1 MEKEN
6 ALRVMWEGMI
16 NERDGYRFYTEAARR
31 TKHRRGQEMY
41 EGLARDE
48 AQHLRLFLVEYLAL
62 SKGEPW
68 VDPKEAME
76 SDLEFDMDRSDFGL
90 DLKKPEGAATVSE
103 KLFPD
108 EWKQEVRIGSLDDD
122 LAALRFGMEIE
133 ERAFKLYEEAGAASS
148 DPKAKEAYDFLVEEE
163 KRHYQLIENAYYY
176 LSDNETWWDDDS
188 PPFFEG

>member
-1 MEKEN
+1 MEKER
-6 ALRVMWEGMI
+6 ALRVLWEGII

-31 TKHRRGQEMY
+31 TKHPRGKEMY

-48 AQHLRLFLVEYLAL
+48 MQHLHLFLVEYQAIN
-62 SKGEPW
+62 KGQPFI
-68 VDPKEAME
+68 DPQEAME
-76 SDLEFDMDRSDFGL
+76 KDLKFDMDKPDFGL
-90 DLKKPEGAATVSE
+90 GLKKPQGAIEVSE

-108 EWKQEVRIGSLDDD
+108 EWSQEAKIGSLDDD

-133 ERAFKLYEEAGAASS
+133 ERSYKLYEEAGGATS
-148 DPKAKEAYDFLVEEE
+148 DPMAKQAYDFLVEEE

-176 LSDNETWWDDDS
+176 LSDNETWWDDLE

>member
-6 ALRVMWEGMI
+6 ALRVIWEGLI
-16 NERDGYRFYTEAARR
+16 NERDGYRFYLEAASR
-31 TKHRRGQEMY
+31 TNHRRGKEMY
-41 EGLARDE
+41 QGLAADE
-48 AQHLRLFLVEYLAL
+48 VQHLRLFLVEYLAL
-62 SKGEPW
+62 SKGQPW
-68 VDPKEAME
+68 VDSRKAME
-76 SDLEFDMDRSDFGL
+76 TDLNFDMDKPDFGL
-90 DLKKPEGAATVSE
+90 GLEKPEGAVAVSQ

-108 EWKQEVRIGSLDDD
+108 EWKHEARIGSLDND

-133 ERAFKLYEEAGAASS
+133 ERAYKLYEGAGAATS

-163 KRHYQLIENAYYY
+163 RRHYQLIENAYYY